1 MNVFHSIVLGAV
13 QGLTEFLPVSSS
25 GHLVLF
31 QKIFGIGEEA
41 LAFDIVM
48 HVATLVAVAAVFWK
62 ELWQMVRHP
71 FSKITLLVIIATVPT
86 AIIGFAFKGFFE
98 YAFSSAAFLG
108 PCFIITGIILFFADR
123 SRERIHYGK
132 DLDSVSYMDAIFM
145 GTAQAV
151 AIIPAISRSGAT
163 ISAGLFRGLKKEF
176 AIKFSFLMSVPA
188 IIGPALLDV
197 KNVTAQMFSDVGIL
211 PLILGMVAAG
221 TAGYFSIRF
230 MLDFFSRASLKVFS
244 YYVFALGGLIILDKL
259 LFHVVF

>member
-1 MNVFHSIVLGAV
+1 
-13 QGLTEFLPVSSS
+13 
-25 GHLVLF
+25 
-31 QKIFGIGEEA
+31 
-41 LAFDIVM
+41 
-48 HVATLVAVAAVFWK
+48 
-62 ELWQMVRHP
+62 
-71 FSKITLLVIIATVPT
+71 
-86 AIIGFAFKGFFE
+86 
-98 YAFSSAAFLG
+98 
-108 PCFIITGIILFFADR
+108 
-123 SRERIHYGK
+123 
-132 DLDSVSYMDAIFM
+132 MDAIFM